1 MEIVSV
7 RRISLYKSSFKEP
20 SFTADTK
27 MLKLQSC
34 KLYNTEYMI
43 TSTQITNTETL
54 AFVAVL
60 VSKLLSC
67 LKTEKAIEIV

>member
-7 RRISLYKSSFKEP
+7 RRMSLYKSYFKEP
-20 SFTADTK
+20 SFKADTK
-27 MLKLQSC
+27 MLKLQSR
-34 KLYNTEYMI
+34 KLYNTKYMI

-67 LKTEKAIEIV
+67 LKPEKAIEIV

>member
-1 MEIVSV
+1 
-7 RRISLYKSSFKEP
+7 
-20 SFTADTK
+20 
-27 MLKLQSC
+27 MLKLQSR
-34 KLYNTEYMI
+34 KLYNTKYMI